1 MRVAEKLIARVIR
14 SEVAAEV
21 GARAE
26 VVSGLV
32 DTRASARVETKLAS
46 EVLVDVEPDK
56 NELDDDSICAAL
68 VKRSKPA

>member
-32 DTRASARVETKLAS
+32 DTSARVETKLAS
-46 EVLVDVEPDK
+46 EILVDVEPDK

-68 VKRSKPA
+68 VKRGKPA

>member
-1 MRVAEKLIARVIR
+1 VRVAERLIARVIR

-32 DTRASARVETKLAS
+32 DTRARVEVKLAS